1 MKMKIILGAL
11 TAALLITGCTDTAA
25 PVAEVITPV
34 APVAQVSKAEV
45 KATVSEESLGL
56 RKTDLYSENTTAAE
70 KTEYGQAAAGTSQKF
85 DRAFDNA
92 PPMIPHSV
100 EGLLPITRHNNTCIG
115 CHAPAIASSV
125 GATAIPASH
134 FTSFRPVTS
143 IADNGKIVKE
153 GKEVNNTS
161 DFKTV
166 TKTLDHM
173 NQARFNCSQ
182 CHAPQSQGNLL
193 VENNFRPDFQSEDMK
208 HGSSLLD
215 TLNTGVE

>member
-1 MKMKIILGAL
+1 MKMKIVLGAL
-11 TAALLITGCTDTAA
+11 TAALLMTGCADSAATAA
-25 PVAEVITPV
+25 PA
-34 APVAQVSKAEV
+34 AKAEV
-45 KATVSEESLGL
+45 KATVTEASLGL
-56 RKTDLYSENTTAAE
+56 RKTDLYSENTTVAA

-100 EGLLPITRHNNTCIG
+100 EGLLPITINNNTCIG
-115 CHAPAIASSV
+115 CHAPAVAPSV

-153 GKEVNNTS
+153 GKQVDNTS

-166 TKTLDHM
+166 TKTLEHM
-173 NQARFNCSQ
+173 NQARYNCSQ